1 MFIGGLIQEDS
12 LCVKIWDSITP
23 LLLQIEVSAHLLKL
37 AEIAGDNFAKNGYYS
52 QSLGSFR
59 NENEQSVMS
68 KKNLDK
74 MRRTASANM

>member
-12 LCVKIWDSITP
+12 LCVKIWDRITP
-23 LLLQIEVSAHLLKL
+23 LLQIGVSAHLLKL
-37 AEIAGDNFAKNGYYS
+37 TEIAGDNFAKNGYYS

-59 NENEQSVMS
+59 NDNEQSVMS

>member
-12 LCVKIWDSITP
+12 LCVKIWDSISP
-23 LLLQIEVSAHLLKL
+23 LLQIGVSAHLLKL

-59 NENEQSVMS
+59 NDNEQSVMS

>member
-12 LCVKIWDSITP
+12 LCVKIRDRITP
-23 LLLQIEVSAHLLKL
+23 LPQVEVSAHLLKL
-37 AEIAGDNFAKNGYYS
+37 ADIAGDNFAKNGYYS

-59 NENEQSVMS
+59 NDSELSVMS